1 MHQAMIRRMV
11 VAGRGER
18 VVTAGDDKTIRIWQ
32 REATAGQTQSLRLAQ
47 TLRVPM
53 DSGHEGQL
61 FALAVSP
68 DGTRIAAGGWTC
80 WDWER
85 AGCVY
90 VFDVETG
97 DIVRRLRGLPD
108 AVSALA
114 WSADGRHLA
123 IGLQGRSGVR
133 VVRTD
138 SFEEVAADRAFE
150 DKVMELAY
158 DAGGR
163 LAAVALDGRLRVYRS
178 DHRLHGRIS
187 LTGGRQ
193 LATVRFNADATRI
206 AVGFLDAP
214 AVAVL
219 DAASLMPLALRR
231 IEDRA
236 QRNLSN
242 VAWSHDGNT
251 LYAAGERS
259 NEGPNALHRWRGDDI
274 QALPG
279 IIVIGPQTDSLLKMP
294 DRLIHEFQ
302 SHQHLSEA

>member
-1 MHQAMIRRMV
+1 MLVHRRLTRLLTVALARVVFIACVASASAAGFAQGHAGLSADPILRIDTPMHQAMIRRMV

-114 WSADGRHLA
+114 WSADGHHLA
-123 IGLQGRSGVR
+123 IGLQ
-133 VVRTD
+133 
-138 SFEEVAADRAFE
+138 
-150 DKVMELAY
+150 
-158 DAGGR
+158 
-163 LAAVALDGRLRVYRS
+163 AVSYTHLTLPTS
-178 DHRLHGRIS
+178 DL
-187 LTGGRQ
+187 
-193 LATVRFNADATRI
+193 V
-206 AVGFLDAP
+206 
-214 AVAVL
+214 
-219 DAASLMPLALRR
+219 
-231 IEDRA
+231 
-236 QRNLSN
+236 
-242 VAWSHDGNT
+242 
-251 LYAAGERS
+251 
-259 NEGPNALHRWRGDDI
+259 
-274 QALPG
+274 
-279 IIVIGPQTDSLLKMP
+279 
-294 DRLIHEFQ
+294 
-302 SHQHLSEA
+302 